1 MGKQAKLMILMFVCS
16 ACDMTRVYYPLRV
29 INAESE
35 YVFIDVCTRD
45 LANGSAKCNPLNVPN
60 IDLYKNAKTGITTV
74 PLDYINVYQDRNR
87 KCYLYSYSREDLLNK
102 KCESGFNAT
111 EKNIFLIVD
120 RTGVSVEKKYIDSN
134 SNSSAN
140 FKEDLCKPKPIN
152 E

>member
-60 IDLYKNAKTGITTV
+60 IDLYKNAKIYLYIIFTIGEIKAKKI
-74 PLDYINVYQDRNR
+74 LSAFNINVSW
-87 KCYLYSYSREDLLNK
+87 L
-102 KCESGFNAT
+102 
-111 EKNIFLIVD
+111 
-120 RTGVSVEKKYIDSN
+120 
-134 SNSSAN
+134 
-140 FKEDLCKPKPIN
+140 
-152 E
+152 